1 MLKRYK
7 LFSAAGA
14 RDLETYNRHA
24 RESEEDLQVFPQ
36 LVIVIDELAD
46 LMMIAKTEV
55 EESICRIA
63 QMGRA
68 AGVHLVVAT
77 QRPSADVITGLM
89 KANIP
94 SRIALSVASSMES
107 RIIMDTMGAEKLV
120 GNGDMLYKP
129 IGVNK
134 PTRIQGTFV
143 SDDERDQVIAFL
155 QEHGTAQYDDAV
167 DNFIESAASDEKGES
182 ATSSGSANSDYDEMF
197 GDAVNVVLDLGQAS
211 TSVLQRKLKLG
222 YSRAARLIDQ
232 LEEAGVVGQFEGSKP
247 RQVLIS
253 RAQWQAMQEGG
264 APSATDDSFDDI
276 PKDDFSDLEN
286 EAEE

>member
-1 MLKRYK
+1 
-7 LFSAAGA
+7 
-14 RDLETYNRHA
+14 
-24 RESEEDLQVFPQ
+24 
-36 LVIVIDELAD
+36 
-46 LMMIAKTEV
+46 
-55 EESICRIA
+55 
-63 QMGRA
+63 
-68 AGVHLVVAT
+68 
-77 QRPSADVITGLM
+77 
-89 KANIP
+89 
-94 SRIALSVASSMES
+94 
-107 RIIMDTMGAEKLV
+107 MDTMGAEKLV

-182 ATSSGSANSDYDEMF
+182 AASSGSANSDYDEMF

>member
-1 MLKRYK
+1 
-7 LFSAAGA
+7 
-14 RDLETYNRHA
+14 
-24 RESEEDLQVFPQ
+24 
-36 LVIVIDELAD
+36 
-46 LMMIAKTEV
+46 
-55 EESICRIA
+55 
-63 QMGRA
+63 
-68 AGVHLVVAT
+68 
-77 QRPSADVITGLM
+77 M

-143 SDDERDQVIAFL
+143 SDEERDQVIAFL
-155 QEHGTAQYDDAV
+155 KEHGTAQYDDAV
-167 DNFIESAASDEKGES
+167 DTFIESAVSDEKGEK
-182 ATSSGSANSDYDEMF
+182 SSGNGGGAHSDYDDMF
-197 GDAVNVVLDLGQAS
+197 GDAVSVVLDLGQAS

-232 LEEAGVVGQFEGSKP
+232 LEEAGIVGPFEGSKP

-253 RAQWQAMQEGG
+253 RAQWQAMQAGED
-264 APSATDDSFDDI
+264 APSATDDSFDNI
-276 PKDDFSDLEN
+276 PRDDFSDLEN
-286 EAEE
+286 EAGE